1 MLSSLIHACFFE
13 VSAASISRITAGR
26 SKQAKQVAC
35 ATAPH
40 IQLVAAEKVLGQGQV
55 LGNGTRGGNRR
66 KKQAIQRPVVC

>member
-1 MLSSLIHACFFE
+1 MA
-13 VSAASISRITAGR
+13 R
-26 SKQAKQVAC
+26 

>member
-1 MLSSLIHACFFE
+1 MA
-13 VSAASISRITAGR
+13 R
-26 SKQAKQVAC
+26 

-40 IQLVAAEKVLGQGQV
+40 IQLVAAEKVLSQGQV